1 MFHAFTC
8 FFYTF
13 FPHLAH
19 ISTCPLVSYVMSGQ
33 TKRGFSF
40 FVTFNSLV
48 DECVCSR
55 VGVCMH
61 AQAYL
66 GHVPMGLCGDQQA
79 PRTLLSPLHWV
90 TGLLVVPRLCFL
102 KRCFETVSLCS
113 PYWPQTCRILLPQLL
128 DARIQLL
135 PRRTHLV
142 YSACSRLNICCLR
155 YGTAFGRKMKFEFTL
170 RKYSVKHMGLSY

>member
-8 FFYTF
+8 FLYTF

-55 VGVCMH
+55 VGVCVCARIHRHTWDTCPWGYMEISK
-61 AQAYL
+61 L
-66 GHVPMGLCGDQQA
+66 PGPSCL
-79 PRTLLSPLHWV
+79 PLHWV
-90 TGLLVVPRLCFL
+90 TGLLVVPRLSFL

-128 DARIQLL
+128 GARIAA
-135 PRRTHLV
+135 
-142 YSACSRLNICCLR
+142 SAQKNS
-155 YGTAFGRKMKFEFTL
+155 
-170 RKYSVKHMGLSY
+170 S